1 MQALPPAIIPV
12 SRPELSSVVAATL
25 RPSII
30 FSVDLE
36 DWAQS
41 TLDHNLPIGE
51 HCANNAYRLLDLLS
65 SAADEPARTTFFIL
79 GKFAEKHPDVV
90 RRIVADGHEAACHG
104 YGHVPLHDL
113 DPNSFREDL
122 RRAVGIISDIIGERV
137 RGYRAPVFSIC
148 SRTLWAL
155 EILQEEGFR
164 YDSSIFPIAGPRYGI
179 PNWPDEPRTVQL
191 PNGRSITEFPLTAL
205 SVAGYRLPV
214 SGGGYARLL
223 PGWVLR
229 RAFAREAQRR
239 SSWPVFYC
247 HPHEIDSEEF
257 RRVTPPPPWGTA
269 RLALKTRLHQGL
281 GRRGFASKLQML
293 LKHFRFRSFDE
304 ALSSM
309 NEIPQLT
316 ADSAVHGLSA
326 RDPAPCD

>member
-1 MQALPPAIIPV
+1 MQASPPAIASV
-12 SRPELSSVVAATL
+12 ARPEKASYATARL

-51 HCANNAYRLLDLLS
+51 HCANNAHRLLDLIGS
-65 SAADEPARTTFFIL
+65 TADESARATFFIL

-113 DPNSFREDL
+113 DRDSFREDL

-137 RGYRAPVFSIC
+137 RGYRAPVFSIGT
-148 SRTLWAL
+148 RTLWAL
-155 EILQEEGFR
+155 EVLQEEGFR
-164 YDSSIFPIAGPRYGI
+164 YDSSIFPIDGPRYGI
-179 PNWPDEPRTVQL
+179 ADWPDEPRTVKL
-191 PNGRSITEFPLTAL
+191 SSGGSIIEFPLTAL
-205 SVAGYRLPV
+205 SVAGRRLPV

-229 RAFAREAQRR
+229 RAFDREARRR

-269 RLALKTRLHQGL
+269 RLGLRMKLHQGL
-281 GRRGFASKLQML
+281 GRRGFASKLEML

-304 ALSSM
+304 ALAST
-309 NEIPQLT
+309 NEVPQV
-316 ADSAVHGLSA
+316 SAANHA
-326 RDPAPCD
+326 RPA